1 MRNENRCRVQVIYRD
16 VEKSLQLVLMK
27 IDSQNS
33 IGAGH
38 GDHVRQQLRANR
50 NSRLVL
56 AVLPRVSVV
65 GHHAGYSSRGSP
77 SRRVDQEQELH
88 DVFGWRICRLH
99 DEDVVASDVLID
111 TDEDFAVGEAVD
123 RRLAKRDIQRSRDL
137 TAQFRVPGPGDELE
151 AMSGYG

>member
-38 GDHVRQQLRANR
+38 GDHVRQQRRANR

-56 AVLPRVSVV
+56 AVLPRVSGV
-65 GHHAGYSSRGSP
+65 GPDPGYSSRGSP
-77 SRRVDQEQELH
+77 SRRVDQEPEHQ
-88 DVFGWRICRLH
+88 DVFGWQNWRLH
-99 DEDVVASDVLID
+99 DGDVGASGDLID
-111 TDEDFAVGEAVD
+111 SYGHFA
-123 RRLAKRDIQRSRDL
+123 L
-137 TAQFRVPGPGDELE
+137 
-151 AMSGYG
+151 